1 MKTDNRGNNAAF
13 QGLMLALI
21 TVVATTLQAFVT
33 NSFLN
38 TLIWLLKTVGSIW
51 MLVIFM
57 KEFAKA
63 NTGYSSFGY
72 GFKVCFCSAIV
83 CAVYSFILYA
93 YICPDQIAEAFGQM
107 YGMFGSKGI
116 RIPDESRDMF
126 LKIED
131 NYPQYACLSTF
142 IGCLFW
148 GLICSAIINS
158 SVSRKDIFAEEE
170 QEED

>member
-1 MKTDNRGNNAAF
+1 MKTVNRGNNAAF
-13 QGLMLALI
+13 QGLMLALV
-21 TVVATTLQAFVT
+21 TVVAATLQAFIT

-38 TLIWLLKTVGSIW
+38 TLIWLLKTAGSIW

-57 KEFAKA
+57 KEYAKV
-63 NTGYSSFGY
+63 NPGLSCFGY
-72 GFKVCFCSAIV
+72 GFKVCFFSAIV
-83 CAVYSFILYA
+83 CAVYSFVLYA
-93 YICPDQIAEAFGQM
+93 YICPDQIAEAFDQV
-107 YGMFGSKGI
+107 YGMLGTNSI
-116 RIPDESRDMF
+116 QLPDESKDIL

-131 NYPQYACLSTF
+131 NYPQYACLSSF